1 MGSEPKSSGA
11 RPSVQR
17 FVKRVIDILVAATGL
32 IVLSPLLVLVSLA
45 IKLDS
50 RGPIFVRHVQY
61 RYDGRRVHVI
71 NFRCRPFVR
80 ADDEDVTTNIGR
92 ILSRSGIN
100 RLPILLN
107 VLRGEM
113 SIVGPCSYVAP
124 PSILLAGVMPDA
136 LPRSKLRPGLLCRAK
151 INVPQN
157 ADVGSCLRQQIEDDL
172 LYTTNWSLSLEV
184 NIILR
189 ILTSKTSYKF
199 N

>member
-1 MGSEPKSSGA
+1 MGSKPKSSGA
-11 RPSVQR
+11 TPSMQL
-17 FVKRVIDILVAATGL
+17 FVKRVFDILAAATGL
-32 IVLSPLLVLVSLA
+32 IVLSPLLVIVSLA

-61 RYDGRRVHVI
+61 WYDGRRVHVI
-71 NFRCRPFVR
+71 NFRCRAFVR

-92 ILSRSGIN
+92 ILSRSGID
-100 RLPILLN
+100 RLPMLLN

-113 SIVGPCSYVAP
+113 SIVGPCTYVAP
-124 PSILLAGVMPDA
+124 PSILLAGVLPDA
-136 LPRSKLRPGLLCRAK
+136 LQRSRLRPGLLCRAK
-151 INVPQN
+151 INGPQN
-157 ADVGSCLRQQIEDDL
+157 LDVGSYLRQQIEDDL
-172 LYTTNWSLSLEV
+172 LYTTNWSLSLDV

>member
-1 MGSEPKSSGA
+1 
-11 RPSVQR
+11 V
-17 FVKRVIDILVAATGL
+17 FDIIVAATGL
-32 IVLSPLLVLVSLA
+32 TVLSPLLALVSVA

-50 RGPIFVRHVQY
+50 RGPILVRHIQY
-61 RYDGRRVHVI
+61 WYDGRRVHVI
-71 NFRCRPFVR
+71 NFRCRAFVR

-92 ILSRSGIN
+92 ILSRSGIE
-100 RLPILLN
+100 RLPMLLN

-124 PSILLAGVMPDA
+124 PSILLAGVLPDA

-157 ADVGSCLRQQIEDDL
+157 PDVGSYLRQQIADDL
-172 LYTTNWSLSLEV
+172 LYTTNWSLSLDV

-189 ILTSKTSYKF
+189 TLTSKTSYNF

>member
-1 MGSEPKSSGA
+1 MGSKPKSSGP
-11 RPSVQR
+11 RPSIQL
-17 FVKRVIDILVAATGL
+17 FVKRVFDILVAATGL
-32 IVLSPLLVLVSLA
+32 IALSPLLVIVSLA

-61 RYDGRRVHVI
+61 WYDGRRIHVI
-71 NFRCRPFVR
+71 NFRCRAFVR
-80 ADDEDVTTNIGR
+80 ADDENVTTNIGR
-92 ILSRSGIN
+92 ILSRSGID
-100 RLPILLN
+100 RLPMLLN

-124 PSILLAGVMPDA
+124 PSILAGVLPDA

-157 ADVGSCLRQQIEDDL
+157 PDVGSYLRQQIADDL
-172 LYTTNWSLSLEV
+172 LYTTNWSLSLDV
-184 NIILR
+184 SIILR